1 MYEKMLHKNLVSF
14 LDTNNIKKSPICFSS
29 FPHLWLQIDFIAI
42 WYIKMTLDNTFV
54 TFLLTKKTY
63 NIAGQTQT

>member
-1 MYEKMLHKNLVSF
+1 
-14 LDTNNIKKSPICFSS
+14 
-29 FPHLWLQIDFIAI
+29 
-42 WYIKMTLDNTFV
+42 MTLDNTFV